1 MFSNATRRL
10 AAAVQTAAPVA
21 LSVGALGGVAYAS
34 DDHIHPPEHP
44 WWHQR
49 LLGSLDAKAVRRG
62 HQVYTQVCATCHSLD
77 RIAWRNYVGMIFDED
92 TAKRLA
98 EEKDYEDGPNESGE
112 MFERPGKLSD
122 YMKSPYSNEEEARF
136 ANGGAYP
143 PDLSLMAKAR
153 HDGAN
158 YIFALLTGYRD
169 APFGVE
175 VADGQYYN
183 PYFPG
188 GKIGMAKQLEDGAV
202 EYQDGTPA
210 SASQMAKDV
219 AEFLVWTAEP
229 DHNDRRRKGLKWM
242 LFMAAVIGV
251 SVYYKR
257 FRWSAVKNRK
267 ITYAPLRKAKT
278 NSSA

>member
-1 MFSNATRRL
+1 MFSRV
-10 AAAVQTAAPVA
+10 AAKLLSSAQVAVPVA
-21 LSVGALGGVAYAS
+21 LSVGAVGGIAYSS
-34 DDHIHPPEHP
+34 DDHIPPAEHP

-49 LLGSLDAKAVRRG
+49 MLGSLDAQAVRRG
-62 HQVYTQVCATCHSLD
+62 HQVYTEVCATCHSLD
-77 RIAWRNYVGMIFDED
+77 RIAWRNYVGMIYDEE
-92 TAKRLA
+92 TVKKMA
-98 EEKDYEDGPNESGE
+98 EEKEYPDVPDETGAIPD
-112 MFERPGKLSD
+112 RPGKLSD
-122 YMKSPYSNEEEARF
+122 YMQSPYANEEEARF

-158 YIFALLTGYRD
+158 YIFALLTGYRE

-175 VADGQYYN
+175 VAEGQYYN
-183 PYFPG
+183 PYFAG
-188 GKIGMAKQLEDGAV
+188 GKIGMPSPLPEDGI

-210 SASQMAKDV
+210 SKSQMAKDV

-242 LFMAAVIGV
+242 VFMAMVIGM
-251 SVYYKR
+251 SAYYKR
-257 FRWSAVKNRK
+257 FRWAPIKGRK

-278 NSSA
+278 TSS